1 MTMAMMMGNF
11 ALIKDGQVI
20 NTVVWN
26 GDEIDFGEGVTS
38 VELPADAQVEAGYS
52 YANGVFTAPPL
63 KADQIAAQNAQK
75 LADNLSQKTA
85 LMDVASERIS
95 VLQDAVDL
103 DMATDAE
110 TAALPL
116 WKKYRVLLS
125 RVDAN
130 TSDDVVWP
138 SVPVS

>member
-1 MTMAMMMGNF
+1 MNQDNYAIVELDG
-11 ALIKDGQVI
+11 LISNI
-20 NTVVWN
+20 VVWDGITEWSPPLGTQAVKC
-26 GDEIDFGEGVTS
+26 GDNICGIGWTYKD
-38 VELPADAQVEAGYS
+38 
-52 YANGVFTAPPL
+52 GVFTAPPL
-63 KADQIAAQNAQK
+63 TDGQIAAQNSQK
-75 LADNLSQKTA
+75 LANNLAQKTS
-85 LMDVASERIS
+85 LMDAASERIS

-103 DMATDAE
+103 EMATADE

-138 SVPVS
+138 NE